1 MTIVVWGRALLPVFG
16 LIIVLKGIEGTQ
28 YNYSSHLAKLSGKLA
43 IFVAIHGAW
52 Q

>member
-1 MTIVVWGRALLPVFG
+1 MTTVAWGRALLPV
-16 LIIVLKGIEGTQ
+16 LMIVLKGIEGTQ
-28 YNYSSHLAKLSGKLA
+28 YNYSSHLAKLSVKLA